1 MRVVITSIPEDGIEI
16 YRMKPKL
23 CLVRMF
29 KNPEEAKINGKAV
42 ITADVVEVQMYWHKE
57 ILVEVQDNLE
67 KYFSVAKNIELGK

>member
-29 KNPEEAKINGKAV
+29 KNPEEA
-42 ITADVVEVQMYWHKE
+42 
-57 ILVEVQDNLE
+57 
-67 KYFSVAKNIELGK
+67 